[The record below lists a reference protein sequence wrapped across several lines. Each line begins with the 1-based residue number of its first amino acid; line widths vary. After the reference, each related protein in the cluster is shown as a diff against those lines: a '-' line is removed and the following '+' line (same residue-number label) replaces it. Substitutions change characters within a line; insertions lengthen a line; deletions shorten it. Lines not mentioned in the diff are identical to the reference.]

1 MYLNLFRFSMNFVLK
16 EHKYIK
22 KQKLRMRNKKAL
34 DNKLNYIRKG
44 FYSSIFS
51 NNFQSHRQQ
60 FQLNLIY
67 FFL

>member
-22 KQKLRMRNKKAL
+22 NQNIRMRNKKSL
-34 DNKLNYIRKG
+34 DTKLNYIKKG

-51 NNFQSHRQQ
+51 NNF
-60 FQLNLIY
+60 
-67 FFL
+67 